1 MAEERV
7 SVTLRARDL
16 ASRVLTGIRGRMQ
29 RLRQSVFSLKGAMVG
44 LGTAFAAGR
53 IGQSLIN
60 AFTKQQDAVVGLGS
74 ALEQTGKSGSAAL
87 EQLTRNASNLQ
98 RVTRQ
103 GDEAI
108 LAATESLTLLAPAL
122 NTSELERGQQAI
134 VGLGEGLFKGDINA
148 AAQML
153 GKTIG
158 GTTNAL
164 SRYGIEV
171 DMSGSATD
179 RLNQILEQS
188 ARYFEVAKDKTK
200 TVGGSI
206 QQLSNAFGDLKE
218 TLGGILADML
228 GLTDRTGGLTEK
240 TFGLIDAIEE
250 NRSKIVAW
258 GQVALRSLGLVGQ
271 AFKTVFRVAYESGQM
286 IGRVFEIG
294 LSTISAGLLTM
305 AVKVGQ
311 GFQGMINTAVI
322 RPINWMLEQLD
333 KLPVVS
339 IDFRIGELQPTHAM
353 RLMEAQAET
362 FFENAAEQSQNLRD
376 DISELG
382 DTLGNLGRSWQGVAD
397 AAGRAWE
404 AQSGAANVTPEV
416 PAAAPPLAR
425 VKLPFGP
432 LEAPLISIDG
442 GTAKKFDV
450 GDTVGK
456 LGNALGTM
464 EGAAVAATDAT
475 DQMATTVINAFAQ
488 MGQAAQQGSGGLLG
502 GIIGGAAGIL
512 SAIPGVGTVAS
523 AGILAGGG
531 LLSSLV
537 SGGGSGPLAVKVDSY
552 GSNALSSM
560 RDLQEREI
568 NFTAIIRSDGAEVWR
583 INQALLE
590 LTRQDGTFRILPV
603 GGFGG

>member
-7 SVTLRARDL
+7 SVVLRARDL
-16 ASRVLTGIRGRMQ
+16 ASKVLTGIRGRMQ

-53 IGQSLIN
+53 LGQSLIT

-171 DMSGSATD
+171 DMSGSATE

-218 TLGGILADML
+218 TLGGVLADML
-228 GLTDRTGGLTEK
+228 GLTNRAGGLTEQ
-240 TFGLIDAIEE
+240 TFGLITAIEE
-250 NRSKIVAW
+250 NRGQIVAW
-258 GQVALRSLGLVGQ
+258 GQVAIRSIGFVAQ
-271 AFKTVFRVAYESGQM
+271 AFKTLIRSAFNVGE
-286 IGRVFEIG
+286 ILGRGLEIAFSSVVGAVLRG
-294 LSTISAGLLTM
+294 LELAIAT
-305 AVKVGQ
+305 
-311 GFQGMINTAVI
+311 
-322 RPINWMLEQLD
+322 PINFLIEQVNRIPGVD
-333 KLPVVS
+333 
-339 IDFRIGELQPTHAM
+339 IDFRIGGFGAD
-353 RLMEAQAET
+353 A
-362 FFENAAEQSQNLRD
+362 FFANVATQTQNLRG
-376 DISELG
+376 DISDLG
-382 DTLGNLGRSWQGVAD
+382 ETLGNLAGSWQSVAD
-397 AAGRAWE
+397 SAGRAWDV
-404 AQSGAANVTPEV
+404 QSGAANVTPEV
-416 PAAAPPLAR
+416 PTAALLPAHA
-425 VKLPFGP
+425 KLPFGP

-464 EGAAVAATDAT
+464 EGAAGAATKAT
-475 DQMATTVINAFAQ
+475 DQMATTVINAFSQ
-488 MGQAAQQGSGGLLG
+488 MAQAAQQGSGGLLG

-512 SAIPGVGTVAS
+512 TAIPGVGTVAS

-537 SGGGSGPLAVKVDSY
+537 SGGGGGPVAVKVDSY
-552 GSNALSSM
+552 GSNAISTM

-590 LTRQDGTFRILPV
+590 LTRQDGTFRILPA